1 MVTAA
6 LEFMPHISTLQEIE
20 YCRALRLVDNL
31 GFLIKLSGKRKEK
44 TERPV
49 LRSWA
54 FPVLGRTLGKAVS
67 GGWEGREEAAYA
79 QRIDHVVPS
88 LSSVVVTLL

>member
-31 GFLIKLSGKRKEK
+31 GFLIKLSGKRKK
-44 TERPV
+44 KKNRKDSP
-49 LRSWA
+49 A
-54 FPVLGRTLGKAVS
+54 KLGVS
-67 GGWEGREEAAYA
+67 GPWKGSEYRVRGQGRGCVCPEN
-79 QRIDHVVPS
+79 RS
-88 LSSVVVTLL
+88 CCS